1 MIFNQALLPMKWNQ
15 IYDQARNLPQF
26 RLSSHT
32 PNINDTLNFI
42 TKRSPVYYND
52 NGFKKNIMNIHSLLK
67 VKHDLCKEE
76 ALDGEGGFNV
86 WGRLIVANDSLSLG
100 AIPIG
105 LAHGVQLKSDIEEG
119 QIVIWADVNLSEG
132 MKDSKARKIRWKME
146 ANVRPKA
153 LEPVYTPAKTTPQ
166 KKEKSK

>member
-15 IYDQARNLPQF
+15 IYNLGRNLPQF

-32 PNINDTLNFI
+32 PNIDDTVNFI
-42 TKRSPVYYND
+42 TKRPPFYYND

-67 VKHDLCKEE
+67 VKRDLCKEE
-76 ALDGEGGFNV
+76 SSDGEGGFTV

-105 LAHGVQLKSDIEEG
+105 LAHGVQLKSDIKEG
-119 QIVIWADVNLSEG
+119 QIVIWADVNLSED
-132 MKDSKARKIRWKME
+132 MKDSRARKIRWKME

>member
-1 MIFNQALLPMKWNQ
+1 
-15 IYDQARNLPQF
+15 
-26 RLSSHT
+26 
-32 PNINDTLNFI
+32 
-42 TKRSPVYYND
+42 
-52 NGFKKNIMNIHSLLK
+52 MNIHSLLK
-67 VKHDLCKEE
+67 GKHDLCKEE
-76 ALDGEGGFNV
+76 ALDGEGGFTV

-105 LAHGVQLKSDIEEG
+105 LAHGVQLKSDIKEG
-119 QIVIWADVNLSEG
+119 QIVIWADVNLSED

>member
-1 MIFNQALLPMKWNQ
+1 MKWNQ

-32 PNINDTLNFI
+32 PNINDTLNFR
-42 TKRSPVYYND
+42 TKRSPFYYND

-67 VKHDLCKEE
+67 VKRNLCKEE
-76 ALDGEGGFNV
+76 SLDGEGGFTV

-105 LAHGVQLKSDIEEG
+105 LAHGVQLKSDIKEG
-119 QIVIWADVNLSEG
+119 KIVIWADVNLSED
-132 MKDSKARKIRWKME
+132 MKDSKARKIRCKKE
-146 ANVRPKA
+146 ANVRTKA
-153 LEPVYTPAKTTPQ
+153 IEQVYTPA
-166 KKEKSK
+166 